1 MKSCPEC
8 SGKVP
13 ETYEECPF
21 CGYRFDV
28 FSEPAATGEEPTH
41 SEEEPV
47 FSDEEP
53 VCPSIEPVYPE
64 GEPAFPD
71 EIEAPPEEE
80 SNGLKKIFFEIT
92 LFILA
97 LLVAG
102 VIVLATDFKG
112 ARTELRRMCMTDSGN
127 GSERDSQQSRV
138 RIKYY
143 ILVFLDLF
151 DNGGTGA
158 SVRTNSNAF
167 GTKPLPEDSKK
178 KESPE
183 SQEQSNQLPSPPKVE
198 ELDFISRERPAENT
212 DKAKTPAVKNVD
224 SSVKEQ
230 SAENRA
236 EVKTSEE
243 KTQVSP

>member
-8 SGKVP
+8 SGRVP

-28 FSEPAATGEEPTH
+28 FSEPAATGEEPSH
-41 SEEEPV
+41 S
-47 FSDEEP
+47 DAEP
-53 VCPSIEPVYPE
+53 VCPRIEPVYPE

-80 SNGLKKIFFEIT
+80 SDGLKKLFFEIT

-102 VIVLATDFKG
+102 IIVLATDFKG

-138 RIKYY
+138 RVKYY

-178 KESPE
+178 KESPD
-183 SQEQSNQLPSPPKVE
+183 SLEQSNQLPSPPKVE
-198 ELDFISRERPAENT
+198 ELDFTSREQPAENT
-212 DKAKTPAVKNVD
+212 DNVKTPDVKNAD
-224 SSVKEQ
+224 SSAKEQ
-230 SAENRA
+230 SAENSA

-243 KTQVSP
+243 KMQVSP